1 MGHIGKEGVGETGE
15 DKRADE
21 ANEMIG
27 KCLMV
32 KSNKLYIMETNEK
45 YMDELEQMRHDM
57 NELRSLLSEQQIVNE
72 RLMRRAMSKDMG
84 KERSTLSLNSYYM

>member
-1 MGHIGKEGVGETGE
+1 
-15 DKRADE
+15 
-21 ANEMIG
+21 
-27 KCLMV
+27 
-32 KSNKLYIMETNEK
+32 METNEK